1 MGALLMEFNSIFL
14 HARTLMLYT
23 GKRET
28 LPFKCVSI
36 ANIISLII
44 FRLYV
49 TYELIKWFM
58 VLNDPVVG
66 YLLHVGRVGI
76 FVIGIMNVFL
86 LWRCIHSDFFKSKK
100 SNSIE

>member
-1 MGALLMEFNSIFL
+1 MVCIGVSYEFGLNQEKSTHRFIGLTMGALLMEFNSIFL

-28 LPFKCVSI
+28 FQFKCVSI

-49 TYELIKWFM
+49 S
-58 VLNDPVVG
+58 
-66 YLLHVGRVGI
+66 
-76 FVIGIMNVFL
+76 VFT
-86 LWRCIHSDFFKSKK
+86 
-100 SNSIE
+100 